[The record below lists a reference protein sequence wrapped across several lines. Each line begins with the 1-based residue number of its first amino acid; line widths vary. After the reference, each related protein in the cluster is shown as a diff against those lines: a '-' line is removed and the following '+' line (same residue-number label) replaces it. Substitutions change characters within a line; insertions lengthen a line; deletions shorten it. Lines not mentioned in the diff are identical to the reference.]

1 MLKLRVLSYQIAR
14 GLPFGLLLV
23 GPTTQLH
30 DGLITNLAS
39 YREYG
44 QQGMT
49 MTLRAVGTYPTRFN
63 SP

>member
-39 YREYG
+39 CRGHG

-49 MTLRAVGTYPTRFN
+49 TMLQAVGTYPTRFN
-63 SP
+63 NF